1 MGVSV
6 QTGIQ
11 PLVTRSC
18 VTKDVSGQSLVLAE
32 LLVSMALALFVL
44 SGDSIAAWSVWD
56 SARSAGP
63 PAVMYALRSLF
74 KQSAYRLCDG
84 VTFNVMNQTK
94 VVFCAIATWVL
105 LGEAQ
110 SFHQCMALACAMLA
124 GVLLV
129 TPMPAAVKT
138 KDSSSVLSP
147 TSPKGL
153 PRSAP
158 AKSPSVKSKATSGA
172 LLALITAACSGAAA
186 ALSQVAMRLSSRPS
200 ALFNLELGIW
210 GLPFVLL
217 SGGLVSWSTLTQGWR
232 PVTTIP
238 VILQAA
244 GGLLVSALVKQQG
257 GVAMGLCT
265 VVGISVS
272 AFVESIFMRRLP
284 SLRQI
289 LASCLCAVSVGVH
302 QLDALLIPEGI
313 DNLIGL
319 IAVNYTQFVEEATL
333 MNSTVLPS

>member
-1 MGVSV
+1 MG
-6 QTGIQ
+6 
-11 PLVTRSC
+11 
-18 VTKDVSGQSLVLAE
+18 
-32 LLVSMALALFVL
+32 
-44 SGDSIAAWSVWD
+44 
-56 SARSAGP
+56 
-63 PAVMYALRSLF
+63 

-158 AKSPSVKSKATSGA
+158 
-172 LLALITAACSGAAA
+172 AACSGAAA